1 MPSTGYKTDSLKR
14 GDSSRELKGV
24 SNKELNFIFY
34 AAGEPLKI
42 LRQGTLWS
50 ALLLRKI
57 SLIAGVGGK
66 DKMEKRRPIWRLTQ

>member
-24 SNKELNFIFY
+24 SNKELNFISY

-57 SLIAGVGGK
+57 DQVGIITEWKSGSILGN
-66 DKMEKRRPIWRLTQ
+66 PPY